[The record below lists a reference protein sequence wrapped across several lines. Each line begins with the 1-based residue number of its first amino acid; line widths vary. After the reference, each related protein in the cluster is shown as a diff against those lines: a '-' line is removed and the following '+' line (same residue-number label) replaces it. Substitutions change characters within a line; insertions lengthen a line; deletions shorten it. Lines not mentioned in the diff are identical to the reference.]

1 LLNSEKT
8 IAIRKYLKLY
18 SSGISIALVA
28 FALFIIAMGQ
38 DPIAAYATMFH
49 SSLGGPERLA
59 GTLVKTIPLWLCGIS
74 VAIGLY
80 ANFWNLGAEGQLYL
94 GAIVFTGIGL
104 FVGGIPAPLHLLI
117 AFIAA
122 FIISSLWAFIPGV
135 LKGYLG
141 INEVVVTIL
150 SNYIIFLLVEY
161 LVSGPWKD
169 PVGFE
174 PISYPINPALKLPAI
189 VPGTWL
195 HAGIIIAIA
204 FTIITY
210 IFIYKTTLGYEI
222 RSVGVNPR
230 AAKRAGIKVARIIML
245 TSLLSGGIAGLA
257 GASEIGGVFHRLVRG
272 ISPGYGFFGL
282 IVALLVKSHPL
293 AIPLSAFFLAIIF
306 VGIDALQRTM
316 GMPIGAVYAIQA
328 IMVISMIIPEY
339 LPKGRWKLWRWKSR
353 P

>member
-1 LLNSEKT
+1 MLHSEKT
-8 IAIRKYLKLY
+8 IVIRKYLMLY
-18 SSGISIALVA
+18 ASGISIALAA
-28 FALFIIAMGQ
+28 FAIFIIAMGQ
-38 DPIAAYATMFH
+38 DPITAYITMFH
-49 SSLGGPERLA
+49 ASLGGSERLA

-94 GAIVFTGIGL
+94 GAIAFTGIGL
-104 FVGGIPAPLHLLI
+104 FLSGIPAPLHLLI
-117 AFIAA
+117 GFIVAFALG
-122 FIISSLWAFIPGV
+122 SLWAFIPGV

-150 SNYIIFLLVEY
+150 SNYIIYLLVEY

-174 PISYPINPALKLPAI
+174 PISYPINPALKLPAVI
-189 VPGTWL
+189 PGTWL
-195 HAGIIIAIA
+195 HVGIFIPIA

-210 IFIYKTTLGYEI
+210 IVIHKTTLGYEI

-230 AAKRAGIKVARIIML
+230 AAKRAGIKIARVIML

-257 GASEIGGVFHRLVRG
+257 GATEIGGVFHRLVRG

-282 IVALLVKSHPL
+282 IVALLVKSYPL
-293 AIPLSAFFLAIIF
+293 AIPFSAFFLAIIF
-306 VGIDALQRTM
+306 VGVDALQRTM
-316 GMPIGAVYAIQA
+316 GMPVGAVYAIQA
-328 IMVISMIIPEY
+328 IMVISILIPEY
-339 LPKGRWKLWRWKSR
+339 LPKGRWKLWRGKFL